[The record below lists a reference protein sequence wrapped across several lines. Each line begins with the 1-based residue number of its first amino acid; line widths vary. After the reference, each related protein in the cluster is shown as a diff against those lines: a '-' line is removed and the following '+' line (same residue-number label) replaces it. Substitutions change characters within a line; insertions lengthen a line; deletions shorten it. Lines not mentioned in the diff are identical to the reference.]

1 VLKKSGIQ
9 KQQGQSIV
17 ELALLL
23 PILVL
28 LFIGMVEV
36 VFISRSYLAL
46 LESSSQGAH
55 LGSQGLALYNN
66 SEIYT
71 LVTQNL
77 SREGYEASSLIDV
90 IITRADLVG
99 GNAIQNYQVTNMK
112 GSGRATILTPTVLTS
127 RLRGGDPAGRLIAVE
142 VVYNHQLLFNFPI
155 IRNLFPNPFPLVAY
169 SIQYTAR

>member
-1 VLKKSGIQ
+1 MPHASGRNG
-9 KQQGQSIV
+9 QQGQSIV

-46 LESSSQGAH
+46 LESSTQGAH

-71 LVTQNL
+71 LITQNL
-77 SREGYEASSLIDV
+77 LREGYDTSSLIDV

-99 GNAIQNYQVTNMK
+99 GNVILKLSGNEYERQWPGYDSYTDGSYQPFE
-112 GSGRATILTPTVLTS
+112 GGRPGWSINS
-127 RLRGGDPAGRLIAVE
+127 RRGGL
-142 VVYNHQLLFNFPI
+142 
-155 IRNLFPNPFPLVAY
+155 
-169 SIQYTAR
+169 